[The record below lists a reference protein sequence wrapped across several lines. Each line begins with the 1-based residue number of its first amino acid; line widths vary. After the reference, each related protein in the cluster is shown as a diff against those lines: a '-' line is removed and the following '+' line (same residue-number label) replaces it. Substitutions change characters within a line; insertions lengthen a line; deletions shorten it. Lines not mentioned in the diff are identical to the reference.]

1 MLYWKQAALQEDERM
16 AETITALSE
25 QQLSQLQKEKLVL
38 LATIDAESG
47 FPSVSAISWVY
58 ADSETNIR
66 FAIDQRSRI
75 VANVK
80 AHPQVTLTFF
90 GEGKVNAAYGHAS
103 VVTDALEGVPFKLA
117 CFDVRVEAVRD
128 AMFYGSRIS
137 VEPEYEKTYDKRA
150 AEKLDGQVF
159 AAMKKA

>member
-1 MLYWKQAALQEDERM
+1 M

-25 QQLSQLQKEKLVL
+25 QQMSQLQKEKLVL

-47 FPSVSAISWVY
+47 FPNVSAISWVY
-58 ADSETNIR
+58 ANDMSNIR
-66 FAIDQRSRI
+66 FAVDRRSRLVENI
-75 VANVK
+75 K
-80 AHPQVTLTFF
+80 RHPQVTVTFF
-90 GEGKVNAAYGHAS
+90 GEGKVNAVYGTAAAIADS
-103 VVTDALEGVPFKLA
+103 LEGVPFKLA
-117 CFDVRVEAVRD
+117 CFDVAVEAVRD

-150 AEKLDGQVF
+150 ADKLDGQVF

>member
-1 MLYWKQAALQEDERM
+1 M
-16 AETITALSE
+16 AETITALSD
-25 QQLSQLQKEKLVL
+25 QHLSQLQQEKLVM

-47 FPSVSAISWVY
+47 SPSVSAISWVY
-58 ADSETNIR
+58 PGSATTIR

-80 AHPQVTLTFF
+80 KNPQVTLSFF
-90 GEGKVNAAYGHAS
+90 ADGKLNAVYGAAS
-103 VVTDALEGVPFKLA
+103 VVTDVLEGVPFKLT
-117 CFDVRVEAVRD
+117 CFDVQVEAIRD
-128 AMFYGSRIS
+128 AMFYGSRIT

>member
-1 MLYWKQAALQEDERM
+1 M

-25 QQLSQLQKEKLVL
+25 QQMAQLQKEKLVL
-38 LATIDAESG
+38 LATVDAESG

-58 ADSETNIR
+58 AGGADRIR

-75 VANVK
+75 VANMTK
-80 AHPQVTLTFF
+80 HPKVTLTFF
-90 GEGKVNAAYGHAS
+90 GDGKVNAVYGTAA
-103 VVTDALEGVPFKLA
+103 VVTEALEGVPFKLA
-117 CFDVRVEAVRD
+117 CYDVSVEAVRD

>member
-1 MLYWKQAALQEDERM
+1 M
-16 AETITALSE
+16 AETITALTE

-38 LATIDAESG
+38 LATVDAESG
-47 FPSVSAISWVY
+47 SPSVSAISWVY
-58 ADSETNIR
+58 ADSETRIR
-66 FAIDQRSRI
+66 FAVDQRSRI
-75 VANVK
+75 VANIK
-80 AHPQVTLTFF
+80 QNPQVALTFF
-90 GEGKVNAAYGHAS
+90 GDGKLNAVYGAAT
-103 VVTDALEGVPFKLA
+103 VAADALDGVPFKLA
-117 CFDVRVEAVRD
+117 CFDVRVETVRD